1 MSQPLEQQLSN
12 LTNALNA
19 QTQAINLLVQA
30 IGQLIMEQATETAP
44 DEPPMF
50 DLSGK
55 PIVIR

>member
-1 MSQPLEQQLSN
+1 MSETLEQQLSD
-12 LTNALNA
+12 LTSALNA
-19 QTQAINLLVQA
+19 LTQALTLQTQAI
-30 IGQLIMEQATETAP
+30 GELIMEQATETAP